1 LAAVLKTETAGWG
14 YIISGNR
21 KFLEILRESAEKTG
35 TLLGRLRMLLRHLP
49 AQRDRLQTLEGS
61 INSKFEM
68 TRTAIALRDSA
79 VSEAGSRLFESHMG
93 ELKAIRAQIAGL
105 ANDETLA
112 YQDRADDF
120 VADFTVVYSALL
132 LVFLIN
138 NLLILLA
145 VRLTWRE
152 AHRIRK
158 REVELLDQKQKQK
171 QKQGDAV
178 NLRTAE
184 LNELSNLPA
193 PGTGRGEGLS
203 CTRDALGVSSSLAA
217 VKIDISH
224 VRDKL
229 PPWQHDGDPA
239 VFHGGSETG

>member
-68 TRTAIALRDSA
+68 TRTATALRDSA
-79 VSEAGSRLFESHMG
+79 GSEDGSRLFEPHMG

-138 NLLILLA
+138 SLLILLA

-158 REVELLDQKQKQK
+158 SEVELLDQK

>member
-79 VSEAGSRLFESHMG
+79 GSEAGSRLFESHMG
-93 ELKAIRAQIAGL
+93 ELKVIRAQIAGL

-158 REVELLDQKQKQK
+158 REVELLDQNQKQE
-171 QKQGDAV
+171 DAV